1 MLLRPAYSCIPPAGP
16 VPGQESSRIVLAEI
30 AIGWIFEDVREVMIS
45 SSSIVGFRKEGWVA
59 GVSDG
64 S

>member
-1 MLLRPAYSCIPPAGP
+1 M
-16 VPGQESSRIVLAEI
+16 PGQESSRIVLAEI

-45 SSSIVGFRKEGWVA
+45 SSSIVGFRKVA

>member
-16 VPGQESSRIVLAEI
+16 VPGQESSKIVLAEI

-45 SSSIVGFRKEGWVA
+45 SSSIVGFRKVA

>member
-1 MLLRPAYSCIPPAGP
+1 M
-16 VPGQESSRIVLAEI
+16 PGQESSRVVLAEMRNDDSL
-30 AIGWIFEDVREVMIS
+30 WSEVREVMIL